1 MHAAFTVT
9 INTSVNVEMDIKITY
24 TSIVYKYEHCE
35 YQVLSP
41 RSYRLII
48 TINLI
53 LQGHPGSSGAL
64 WDHPSCWP
72 SRVWLDHTTYLGVS
86 PNPHRTKRSTAAP
99 AAGLPFHNIHI
110 HTSTMKW
117 YPVWTFTWASL
128 QHGPANKKTRAALW
142 ATLRTLRWHHTWTAW
157 SIGYYSE
164 SSVVLPAE
172 HDFSIQLSHR
182 PP

>member
-64 WDHPSCWP
+64 
-72 SRVWLDHTTYLGVS
+72 
-86 PNPHRTKRSTAAP
+86 
-99 AAGLPFHNIHI
+99 
-110 HTSTMKW
+110 
-117 YPVWTFTWASL
+117 
-128 QHGPANKKTRAALW
+128 
-142 ATLRTLRWHHTWTAW
+142 
-157 SIGYYSE
+157 
-164 SSVVLPAE
+164 
-172 HDFSIQLSHR
+172 
-182 PP
+182 